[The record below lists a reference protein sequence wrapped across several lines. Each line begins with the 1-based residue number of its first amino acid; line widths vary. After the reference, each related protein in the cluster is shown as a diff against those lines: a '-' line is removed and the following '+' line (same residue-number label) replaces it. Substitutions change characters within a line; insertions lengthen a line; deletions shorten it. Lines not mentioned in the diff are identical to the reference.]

1 MVVITAERMSTK
13 RKTLY
18 DLEEDM
24 RAFHGVK
31 FKPLKDDAGRHQ
43 LFAEK
48 ILIASHHLLHQ
59 QPTIYLRPFG

>member
-1 MVVITAERMSTK
+1 MMVVITAEGMSTN

-31 FKPLKDDAGRHQ
+31 FKPLRDDAG
-43 LFAEK
+43 
-48 ILIASHHLLHQ
+48 
-59 QPTIYLRPFG
+59 